1 MVLLTLED
9 KDIIQVDATV
19 IIGVMILL
27 TLSIG
32 FDSSINAQKEEN
44 LTRLL
49 ITLAIIAPFTA
60 SAVLAILTNLTSK
73 YTAQLKR
80 TSILIMAVGF
90 GYLIFVIAAFM
101 ASLYYLI
108 WLDSTYIAEL
118 LILVSTFLG
127 IGTCEAI
134 GSKNGILGSKN
145 GILDV
150 KLTSTLQ
157 RFWNV

>member
-1 MVLLTLED
+1 
-9 KDIIQVDATV
+9 
-19 IIGVMILL
+19 MILL

-73 YTAQLKR
+73 YTEKLKR

-108 WLDSTYIAEL
+108 
-118 LILVSTFLG
+118 
-127 IGTCEAI
+127 
-134 GSKNGILGSKN
+134 
-145 GILDV
+145 
-150 KLTSTLQ
+150 
-157 RFWNV
+157 

>member
-1 MVLLTLED
+1 MVLLTLEA

-32 FDSSINAQKEEN
+32 FDSSMNAQKEEN

-73 YTAQLKR
+73 YTEQLKK

-108 WLDSTYIAEL
+108 
-118 LILVSTFLG
+118 
-127 IGTCEAI
+127 
-134 GSKNGILGSKN
+134 
-145 GILDV
+145 
-150 KLTSTLQ
+150 
-157 RFWNV
+157 

>member
-49 ITLAIIAPFTA
+49 ITLAIISPFTA

-73 YTAQLKR
+73 YTEQLKR

-108 WLDSTYIAEL
+108 
-118 LILVSTFLG
+118 
-127 IGTCEAI
+127 
-134 GSKNGILGSKN
+134 
-145 GILDV
+145 
-150 KLTSTLQ
+150 
-157 RFWNV
+157 

>member
-44 LTRLL
+44 LTRLI

-60 SAVLAILTNLTSK
+60 SAVLAILTNVMSK
-73 YTAQLKR
+73 YTEQLKK

-108 WLDSTYIAEL
+108 
-118 LILVSTFLG
+118 
-127 IGTCEAI
+127 
-134 GSKNGILGSKN
+134 
-145 GILDV
+145 
-150 KLTSTLQ
+150 
-157 RFWNV
+157 

>member
-73 YTAQLKR
+73 NTEQLKR

-108 WLDSTYIAEL
+108 
-118 LILVSTFLG
+118 
-127 IGTCEAI
+127 
-134 GSKNGILGSKN
+134 
-145 GILDV
+145 
-150 KLTSTLQ
+150 
-157 RFWNV
+157 

>member
-1 MVLLTLED
+1 LVLLTLED

-44 LTRLL
+44 LTRLM

-73 YTAQLKR
+73 YTEKLKR

-108 WLDSTYIAEL
+108 
-118 LILVSTFLG
+118 
-127 IGTCEAI
+127 
-134 GSKNGILGSKN
+134 
-145 GILDV
+145 
-150 KLTSTLQ
+150 
-157 RFWNV
+157 

>member
-44 LTRLL
+44 LTRLM

-73 YTAQLKR
+73 YTEHLKR

-108 WLDSTYIAEL
+108 
-118 LILVSTFLG
+118 
-127 IGTCEAI
+127 
-134 GSKNGILGSKN
+134 
-145 GILDV
+145 
-150 KLTSTLQ
+150 
-157 RFWNV
+157 

>member
-32 FDSSINAQKEEN
+32 FDSSINALKEEN
-44 LTRLL
+44 LTRLM

-73 YTAQLKR
+73 YTEQLKK

-90 GYLIFVIAAFM
+90 GYLIFVIVAFM

-108 WLDSTYIAEL
+108 
-118 LILVSTFLG
+118 
-127 IGTCEAI
+127 
-134 GSKNGILGSKN
+134 
-145 GILDV
+145 
-150 KLTSTLQ
+150 
-157 RFWNV
+157 

>member
-1 MVLLTLED
+1 LVLLTLED

-44 LTRLL
+44 LTRLM
-49 ITLAIIAPFTA
+49 ITLAIIAPFTT
-60 SAVLAILTNLTSK
+60 SAVLAILTNLTSM
-73 YTAQLKR
+73 YTEQLKR

-108 WLDSTYIAEL
+108 
-118 LILVSTFLG
+118 
-127 IGTCEAI
+127 
-134 GSKNGILGSKN
+134 
-145 GILDV
+145 
-150 KLTSTLQ
+150 
-157 RFWNV
+157 

>member
-1 MVLLTLED
+1 LVLLTLED

-32 FDSSINAQKEEN
+32 FDSSINAQKAEN
-44 LTRLL
+44 LTRLM

-73 YTAQLKR
+73 YTEKLKR

-108 WLDSTYIAEL
+108 
-118 LILVSTFLG
+118 
-127 IGTCEAI
+127 
-134 GSKNGILGSKN
+134 
-145 GILDV
+145 
-150 KLTSTLQ
+150 
-157 RFWNV
+157 

>member
-1 MVLLTLED
+1 LVLLTLED

-44 LTRLL
+44 LTRLM

-73 YTAQLKR
+73 YTEQLKR

-101 ASLYYLI
+101 MSLYYLI
-108 WLDSTYIAEL
+108 
-118 LILVSTFLG
+118 
-127 IGTCEAI
+127 
-134 GSKNGILGSKN
+134 
-145 GILDV
+145 
-150 KLTSTLQ
+150 
-157 RFWNV
+157 

>member
-1 MVLLTLED
+1 MTLED
-9 KDIIQVDATV
+9 KDVIQVDATV
-19 IIGVMILL
+19 ITGVMILL

-44 LTRLL
+44 LTRLM

-73 YTAQLKR
+73 YTEQLTSKYTEQLKK
-80 TSILIMAVGF
+80 TSILIMIVGF

-108 WLDSTYIAEL
+108 
-118 LILVSTFLG
+118 
-127 IGTCEAI
+127 
-134 GSKNGILGSKN
+134 
-145 GILDV
+145 
-150 KLTSTLQ
+150 
-157 RFWNV
+157 

>member
-1 MVLLTLED
+1 
-9 KDIIQVDATV
+9 
-19 IIGVMILL
+19 MILL

-60 SAVLAILTNLTSK
+60 SAVLAILTNLMMSK
-73 YTAQLKR
+73 YTEQLKK

-108 WLDSTYIAEL
+108 
-118 LILVSTFLG
+118 
-127 IGTCEAI
+127 
-134 GSKNGILGSKN
+134 
-145 GILDV
+145 
-150 KLTSTLQ
+150 
-157 RFWNV
+157 

>member
-44 LTRLL
+44 LTRLM
-49 ITLAIIAPFTA
+49 ITLAIIAPFTT
-60 SAVLAILTNLTSK
+60 SAVLAILTNLTSM
-73 YTAQLKR
+73 YTEQLKR

-108 WLDSTYIAEL
+108 
-118 LILVSTFLG
+118 
-127 IGTCEAI
+127 
-134 GSKNGILGSKN
+134 
-145 GILDV
+145 
-150 KLTSTLQ
+150 
-157 RFWNV
+157 

>member
-32 FDSSINAQKEEN
+32 FDSSINVQKEEN

-60 SAVLAILTNLTSK
+60 SAVLAILTNLMSK
-73 YTAQLKR
+73 YTEQLKK

-90 GYLIFVIAAFM
+90 SYLIFVIAAFM

-108 WLDSTYIAEL
+108 
-118 LILVSTFLG
+118 
-127 IGTCEAI
+127 
-134 GSKNGILGSKN
+134 
-145 GILDV
+145 
-150 KLTSTLQ
+150 
-157 RFWNV
+157 

>member
-1 MVLLTLED
+1 MTLED

-60 SAVLAILTNLTSK
+60 SAVLAILTNLMMSK
-73 YTAQLKR
+73 YTEQLKK

-108 WLDSTYIAEL
+108 
-118 LILVSTFLG
+118 
-127 IGTCEAI
+127 
-134 GSKNGILGSKN
+134 
-145 GILDV
+145 
-150 KLTSTLQ
+150 
-157 RFWNV
+157 

>member
-44 LTRLL
+44 LTRLM

-73 YTAQLKR
+73 YTEKLKR

-108 WLDSTYIAEL
+108 
-118 LILVSTFLG
+118 
-127 IGTCEAI
+127 
-134 GSKNGILGSKN
+134 
-145 GILDV
+145 
-150 KLTSTLQ
+150 
-157 RFWNV
+157 

>member
-1 MVLLTLED
+1 
-9 KDIIQVDATV
+9 
-19 IIGVMILL
+19 MILL

-32 FDSSINAQKEEN
+32 FDSSIIAQKEEN

-73 YTAQLKR
+73 YTEQLKR

-108 WLDSTYIAEL
+108 
-118 LILVSTFLG
+118 
-127 IGTCEAI
+127 
-134 GSKNGILGSKN
+134 
-145 GILDV
+145 
-150 KLTSTLQ
+150 
-157 RFWNV
+157 

>member
-60 SAVLAILTNLTSK
+60 SAVLAILTNLTGK
-73 YTAQLKR
+73 YTEQLKR

-108 WLDSTYIAEL
+108 
-118 LILVSTFLG
+118 
-127 IGTCEAI
+127 
-134 GSKNGILGSKN
+134 
-145 GILDV
+145 
-150 KLTSTLQ
+150 
-157 RFWNV
+157 